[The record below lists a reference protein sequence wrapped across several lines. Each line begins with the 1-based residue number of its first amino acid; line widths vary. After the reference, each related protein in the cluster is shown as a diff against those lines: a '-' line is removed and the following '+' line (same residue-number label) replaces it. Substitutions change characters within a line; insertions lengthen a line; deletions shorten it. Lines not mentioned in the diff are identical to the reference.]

1 MEFNFIEHLKGLP
14 EDCRLIPVK
23 GKVPTE
29 SDWRHNTYTLDQVCT
44 KKKSGIGCV
53 QGELGGGLV
62 FF

>member
-1 MEFNFIEHLKGLP
+1 
-14 EDCRLIPVK
+14 
-23 GKVPTE
+23 VPTE